1 MLIVNSAERYSFL
14 TKLLHWLIV
23 LLFAFQYFAGHLMVA
38 MLHGDWG
45 LSTKSVVLSLSMN
58 NWFNWHKSIGLVVLL
73 IVVLRLLNRTF
84 NSLPAWAPTLTE
96 GEKKAMHH
104 YERLLYLG
112 MLIMPIS
119 GFVYTMAAGYGVHL
133 FEMQHLPNPIGKW
146 KELGWVA
153 KWVHIVSAWI
163 VVAALAAHL
172 FVVFR
177 HQFFVRDNLFNRMW
191 FGRGPN
197 S

>member
-1 MLIVNSAERYSFL
+1 MLNTEERYGAL

-23 LLFAFQYFAGHLMVA
+23 LLFAFQYFAGHVMMA

-45 LSTKSVVLSLSMN
+45 LTPKSALLGLDMN
-58 NWFNWHKSIGLVVLL
+58 NWFNWHKSIGLVVLA
-73 IVVLRLLNRTF
+73 VVLLRLLNRTF
-84 NSLPAWAPTLTE
+84 NTLPAWAPTLTAS
-96 GEKKAMHH
+96 EKKAMHH

-112 MLIMPIS
+112 MLVMPIS

-133 FEMQHLPNPIGKW
+133 FEAYHLPNPIGKS
-146 KELGWVA
+146 KPLGEAA
-153 KWVHIVSAWI
+153 KWVHIVSAWVI
-163 VVAALAAHL
+163 VAALAAHL

-177 HQFFVRDNLFNRMW
+177 HQLFVRDNLLGRMW
-191 FGRGPN
+191 FGRIP